1 MKSYYSLIFI
11 SFIFSQGNYQ
21 ILSTPSNFKETFK
34 LHELYQNKSYSVF
47 NSSLPSDI
55 NIFSA
60 TISSGLLNK
69 VNYQS
74 LYFLTLKNIDY
85 GKLIDS
91 ETNYQFG
98 AYESVIEFNIFRD
111 NYLEDIDFLFSIGYL
126 KSSID
131 IFDSEAI
138 YISCKGV
145 LPILDDDEIIFHLE
159 NLGKVINSY
168 SNSHI
173 NLPETASLSYMINT
187 KFPFSIL
194 LDYEKRLDLNNVVL
208 YGTIHMDINSQLDLY
223 ISTNS
228 DRSDLF
234 YGDYIQELT
243 AGLRIGLSYSK
254 SSNLFNLGFQDLG
267 AAGYSTS
274 FSFSKI
280 IL

>member
-1 MKSYYSLIFI
+1 MKSYCSLIFI

-34 LHELYQNKSYSVF
+34 LYEFYQDKNYSVF

-60 TISSGLLNK
+60 TISSRLLNK
-69 VNYQS
+69 INS
-74 LYFLTLKNIDY
+74 HALYFLTLKNIDY
-85 GKLIDS
+85 GTLVDS

-98 AYESVIEFNIFRD
+98 AHESAIEFNIFKD
-111 NYLEDIDFLFSIGYL
+111 NYLGDIDFLFSIGYL

-131 IFDSEAI
+131 MFDSEAI
-138 YISCKGV
+138 YISGKGV
-145 LPILDDDEIIFHLE
+145 LPILDNDEIIISLE
-159 NLGKVINSY
+159 NFGRVNDSY
-168 SNSHI
+168 SSSTMS
-173 NLPETASLSYMINT
+173 LPEIASFSYIINT

-194 LDYEKRLDLNNVVL
+194 FNYENRLDLDDAVL
-208 YGTIHMDINSQLDLY
+208 YGTLYLDINSQLDFY
-223 ISTNS
+223 VSTNS
-228 DRSDLF
+228 RRADLF
-234 YGDYIQELT
+234 YGDYIQEFT
-243 AGLRIGLSYSK
+243 AGLRVGFSYSNN
-254 SSNLFNLGFQDLG
+254 SNMFNLGFQDLG

>member
-21 ILSTPSNFKETFK
+21 ILSTPSNFKEAFK
-34 LHELYQNKSYSVF
+34 LHELYQDKSYSVF
-47 NSSLPSDI
+47 NSSLPSDV

-60 TISSGLLNK
+60 TISSRLLNK
-69 VNYQS
+69 ANYQS

-98 AYESVIEFNIFRD
+98 AYESAIEFNIFRD

-138 YISCKGV
+138 YMSCKGV
-145 LPILDDDEIIFHLE
+145 LPILNDDEIIFRLE
-159 NLGKVINSY
+159 NLGEVINSY
-168 SNSHI
+168 SNSDI

-223 ISTNS
+223 VSTNS

>member
-1 MKSYYSLIFI
+1 MKNYFSIIFI

-21 ILSTPSNFKETFK
+21 ILSTPSNFKDTFQFN
-34 LHELYQNKSYSVF
+34 EFYQDYSYSVF
-47 NSSLPSDI
+47 SSSLPSDI

-60 TISSGLLNK
+60 TISSRLLNK
-69 VNYQS
+69 NNSQS

-98 AYESVIEFNIFRD
+98 AYESAIEFNIFRD

-138 YISCKGV
+138 YISCNGV
-145 LPILDDDEIIFHLE
+145 LPILDDDEIIFRLE

-168 SNSHI
+168 SNSDI

-208 YGTIHMDINSQLDLY
+208 YGTLYIDINSQLDLY
-223 ISTNS
+223 VSTNS

-254 SSNLFNLGFQDLG
+254 SSSLFNLGFQDLG

>member
-138 YISCKGV
+138 YLSCKGV
-145 LPILDDDEIIFHLE
+145 LPILDDD
-159 NLGKVINSY
+159 
-168 SNSHI
+168 
-173 NLPETASLSYMINT
+173 
-187 KFPFSIL
+187 
-194 LDYEKRLDLNNVVL
+194 
-208 YGTIHMDINSQLDLY
+208 
-223 ISTNS
+223 
-228 DRSDLF
+228 
-234 YGDYIQELT
+234 
-243 AGLRIGLSYSK
+243 AGRR
-254 SSNLFNLGFQDLG
+254 FEC
-267 AAGYSTS
+267 
-274 FSFSKI
+274 
-280 IL
+280 